1 MKMKRTAFGNGENS
15 ISMKHLRTISKAPTV
30 RYAQSS
36 VKVQLIADFLDLIV
50 PLLIAKETSVE
61 LS

>member
-1 MKMKRTAFGNGENS
+1 
-15 ISMKHLRTISKAPTV
+15 MKHLRTISKAPTV